1 MGAQQISGFTANV
14 NGRKADVY
22 AWPVLQLGL
31 TAGGI
36 FVPMLVDGSGSLVP
50 SSAGGNVTVV
60 GPLGAQ
66 APAASVAVVPAKV
79 TQTPG
84 NLAASATIN
93 IPVGS
98 VGWAVVCFTGTIS
111 ITVGANA
118 ATALPAGFSASDPNI
133 VGTQIAVTA
142 ASASTGYVQFGT

>member
-1 MGAQQISGFTANV
+1 MSFPQSITPQNGDSPEITLLKCLKALGEIYGALSGGGGGAENVAITA
-14 NGRKADVY
+14 
-22 AWPVLQLGL
+22 
-31 TAGGI
+31 
-36 FVPMLVDGSGSLVP
+36 
-50 SSAGGNVTVV
+50 
-60 GPLGAQ
+60 PLGAQ
-66 APAASVAVVPAKV
+66 AAAAAVATVPAKV

-93 IPVGS
+93 IPIGS
-98 VGWAVVCFTGTIS
+98 VGWSVVCFTGTIS

-133 VGTQIAVTA
+133 VGAQIAVTA

>member
-1 MGAQQISGFTANV
+1 MAAVYATCFTQGAVLVVSSVNSLAVCNPDGTQISG
-14 NGRKADVY
+14 G
-22 AWPVLQLGL
+22 
-31 TAGGI
+31 
-36 FVPMLVDGSGSLVP
+36 GSGGTTIS
-50 SSAGGNVTVV
+50 

-66 APAASVAVVPAKV
+66 VAAAAVAVVPAKV